1 MATLLS
7 NTARVTGA
15 HFRRGRREGPLGR
28 LPLPAPR
35 TVFLRVR
42 CRAYLGRHLDL
53 FQSRRLQAL
62 LEQFGH
68 GFIREQLHAAISM
81 MNDKYDK
88 PFAGSEQIV
97 RNDQG
102 PNGVLAG
109 AAAGVADEWHRLLS
123 NPRTSPG
130 QDGRPYNLDDCDS
143 TMALGCCPDPFDAA
157 G

>member
-42 CRAYLGRHLDL
+42 CRAYLGRLLDL
-53 FQSRRLQAL
+53 FQSRSLQAL

-81 MNDKYDK
+81 MNDK
-88 PFAGSEQIV
+88 PFAGSEQFV

-102 PNGVLAG
+102 PNGILAG
-109 AAAGVADEWHRLLS
+109 AAAGVADEWQSPSVKPENFAGSRRAS
-123 NPRTSPG
+123 IQPR
-130 QDGRPYNLDDCDS
+130 
-143 TMALGCCPDPFDAA
+143 
-157 G
+157 

>member
-35 TVFLRVR
+35 TVFLRGR
-42 CRAYLGRHLDL
+42 CRVYLGRLLDL

-68 GFIREQLHAAISM
+68 GFNLASLRLKHLGANESF
-81 MNDKYDK
+81 DKTQMQSYLRGLVILGDAELNA
-88 PFAGSEQIV
+88 FFHLLGINSE
-97 RNDQG
+97 NS
-102 PNGVLAG
+102 
-109 AAAGVADEWHRLLS
+109 RLLQA
-123 NPRTSPG
+123 PI
-130 QDGRPYNLDDCDS
+130 
-143 TMALGCCPDPFDAA
+143 
-157 G
+157 

>member
-7 NTARVTGA
+7 NTARRPGA
-15 HFRRGRREGPLGR
+15 HFRRGRGEGPLGG

-123 NPRTSPG
+123 N
-130 QDGRPYNLDDCDS
+130 
-143 TMALGCCPDPFDAA
+143 
-157 G
+157 